1 MNEDSNKMTSF
12 MASMSVDVFNALLTA
27 YFQEISLL
35 SASQELSLTSMLLE
49 EDEVTL
55 EADVL
60 EDTLQ

>member
-1 MNEDSNKMTSF
+1 MNEDKMNSF

-49 EDEVTL
+49 EDSDEVSL